1 MFEGIR
7 RHIEVWRESWRAEN
21 ERPKVKRGADERAF
35 LPAAIEI
42 METPASPAGRAVM
55 VTVALFFAAALAWAF
70 LGEIDIVATA
80 QGKIITHSRT
90 KVVQPAEMGVVR
102 AIHVQDGKRVKK
114 GDLLVS
120 LDPTES
126 AADLERITRELLAS
140 RIDVARLT
148 ALRTAADPLSA
159 FVPPEGATPAM
170 VHTQKDL
177 MASTLAEHVAK
188 MAVQE
193 NELARRQA
201 EYRVI
206 ETTVQK
212 YKNQV
217 PLIGEQVEI
226 RQYLTDNGLASKLL
240 LLDLK
245 ERQVEAKNG
254 LITETAKLH
263 EVTAAVAGIHR
274 QMEQIKQ
281 EYRKTLLTDLAAAE
295 IKASG
300 LEQELKKATQ
310 RSDLQDLIAP
320 VDGVVAQLAIHTVG
334 GVVKPAE
341 AVMAIVPMDEQLE
354 VEAQVLNKD
363 IGFVEVGQPAE
374 VKLETFPFTRYGIIA
389 GTVIDVSSD
398 AVQDEKLGFIYPT
411 RVALARGTME
421 VNGKT
426 VNLAPGMTAT
436 VEIKTGTRRAI
447 EFILAPLLRYGQESL
462 RER

>member
-1 MFEGIR
+1 MF
-7 RHIEVWRESWRAEN
+7 
-21 ERPKVKRGADERAF
+21 
-35 LPAAIEI
+35 
-42 METPASPAGRAVM
+42 
-55 VTVALFFAAALAWAF
+55 
-70 LGEIDIVATA
+70 
-80 QGKIITHSRT
+80 
-90 KVVQPAEMGVVR
+90 
-102 AIHVQDGKRVKK
+102 
-114 GDLLVS
+114 
-120 LDPTES
+120 
-126 AADLERITRELLAS
+126 
-140 RIDVARLT
+140 
-148 ALRTAADPLSA
+148 
-159 FVPPEGATPAM
+159 
-170 VHTQKDL
+170 HTQKDL

-411 RVALARGTME
+411 RVALAKATME

-447 EFILAPLLRYGQESL
+447 EFILAPLLRYGQESM

>member
-55 VTVALFFAAALAWAF
+55 ATVGLFFAAALAWAF

-126 AADLERITRELLAS
+126 AADLERITRELLAA
-140 RIDVARLT
+140 RIDVARLI

-341 AVMAIVPMDEQLE
+341 PVMAIVPMDEQLE

-374 VKLETFPFTRYGIIA
+374 VKLETFPFTRYGIIE

-411 RVALARGTME
+411 RVALAKATME

-436 VEIKTGTRRAI
+436 IEIKTGTRRAI